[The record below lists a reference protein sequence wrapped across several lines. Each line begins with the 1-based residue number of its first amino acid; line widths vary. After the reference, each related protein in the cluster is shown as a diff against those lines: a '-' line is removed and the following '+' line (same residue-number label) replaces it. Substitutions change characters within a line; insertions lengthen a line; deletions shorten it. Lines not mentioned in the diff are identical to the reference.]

1 MFSMRELLESPNR
14 QRVYFV
20 FIKMLDELQAF
31 GTKRLLHCRKKA
43 ATATTTTQL
52 ANRFFPHNVK
62 SKFQMKQLLLLLAN
76 EQTNKRTN
84 VGMFIV
90 KEWIALALNE

>member
-43 ATATTTTQL
+43 ATTKTQL
-52 ANRFFPHNVK
+52 ANSFFPQNVK

-76 EQTNKRTN
+76 EQTNKR
-84 VGMFIV
+84 
-90 KEWIALALNE
+90 